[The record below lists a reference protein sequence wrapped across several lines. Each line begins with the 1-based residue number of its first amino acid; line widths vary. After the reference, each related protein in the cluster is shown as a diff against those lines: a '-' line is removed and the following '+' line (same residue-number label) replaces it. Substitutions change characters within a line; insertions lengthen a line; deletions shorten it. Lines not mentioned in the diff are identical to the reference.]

1 MADARGGRVRDGLAV
16 ALVCSLALLVA
27 GCGAVTTKSDRKRAA
42 ELAEGRYPGILE
54 VLSARTLFPQTSG
67 SEVTFSV
74 ADDPDAAVLLR
85 IDAAAGTCDRGPCDR
100 ALDRTVE
107 HGRSRAAEL
116 RRMRAAFTDCGYELV
131 GATPA
136 LSTPWVAAA
145 PTNATVTRVLAEIG
159 ACVRTWS
166 PARDENG
173 APRRSVTVNI
183 AAPDLARERPAG
195 KQNRPTVLRMTDP
208 GLLGALAKRPHYSV
222 SYTLHDGVVDPASG
236 RAYLSFPWEDRKAF
250 ETTVRAAVLDWLRT
264 TRPRAGAGMV
274 SGLWWLEA
282 GTVDRLS
289 GYVLFCDEPAEGARC
304 AGDHAVVLT
313 VDPKGNPVG
322 DFRVIRDVRDD
333 HVDGGGHRSPGPPRL
348 PRPAV
353 DRGPHR

>member
-1 MADARGGRVRDGLAV
+1 MADTWGGRIRGGLTG

-27 GCGAVTTKSDRKRAA
+27 GCGVVTGAVTTKSDRKRAA
-42 ELAEGRYPGILE
+42 ELAEGQYPGILE

-100 ALDRTVE
+100 ALDEAVE
-107 HGRSRAAEL
+107 RGRSRAGEL

-131 GATPA
+131 GANPA
-136 LSTPWVAAA
+136 LATPWVVAA

-159 ACVRTWS
+159 ACVRTW
-166 PARDENG
+166 PQARDENG

-183 AAPDLARERPAG
+183 VAPDLARARPTG
-195 KQNRPTVLRMTDP
+195 KKNRPTVLRMTDP

-222 SYTLHDGVVDPASG
+222 SYTVRDGVVDPESG

-250 ETTVRAAVLDWLRT
+250 ETTVRDAVIDWLRT
-264 TRPRAGAGMV
+264 TRPRAGDGMV
-274 SGLWWLEA
+274 SGLWWLEP
-282 GTVDRLS
+282 GTVDRLQ
-289 GYVLFCDEPAEGARC
+289 GYVLFCDEPGEGGRC
-304 AGDHAVVLT
+304 SGDHAVVLT

-322 DFRVIRDVRDD
+322 DIRVIRDVRDD
-333 HVDGGGHRSPGPPRL
+333 HGRVRL
-348 PRPAV
+348 PQE
-353 DRGPHR
+353 